1 MKIGKFALLGA
12 AIAITMM
19 AAAPVRAADRQAL
32 QLAHQILDAT
42 HASAMADQM
51 LSQMMDGMAG
61 SLNQANPGR
70 QAEVQAVLNDILVQ
84 EFRRAVPDLIEQN
97 AQAYADTFS
106 LDELKQIVAFY
117 QTPLG
122 HTMADKQPA
131 LTRAQADVD
140 NSFGRTFF
148 ERVGPR
154 LDQALAARRLISPRG
169 GN

>member
-1 MKIGKFALLGA
+1 LKTIKFAVVAVAMSVLA
-12 AIAITMM
+12 AVPA
-19 AAAPVRAADRQAL
+19 RAADTQAL
-32 QLAHQILDAT
+32 QFAHQILEAT

-70 QAEVQAVLNDILVQ
+70 QAEVQAVLNDIVVP
-84 EFRRAVPDLIEQN
+84 EFRRAIPDLIEQN

-106 LDELKQIVAFY
+106 LEELKQIVAFY

-140 NSFGRTFF
+140 NGFGRTFF

>member
-1 MKIGKFALLGA
+1 MKLAAVAMAMSVLAAL
-12 AIAITMM
+12 
-19 AAAPVRAADRQAL
+19 PVRAADTQAL
-32 QLAHQILDAT
+32 QLAHQILEAT
-42 HASAMADQM
+42 RASAMADQM

-70 QAEVQAVLNDILVQ
+70 QAEVQAVLNDVVAP
-84 EFRRAVPDLIEQN
+84 EFRRAVPDLLEQN

-117 QTPLG
+117 QTSLG

-131 LTRAQADVD
+131 LSRAQADV
-140 NSFGRTFF
+140 NNNFGRTFF

-154 LDQALAARRLISPRG
+154 LDQALAARRLIGPRG
-169 GN
+169 

>member
-1 MKIGKFALLGA
+1 MKFAIVAMAMSVLA
-12 AIAITMM
+12 AL
-19 AAAPVRAADRQAL
+19 PVRGADTQAL
-32 QLAHQILDAT
+32 QLAHQILEAT
-42 HASAMADQM
+42 HASGMADQM

-70 QAEVQAVLNDILVQ
+70 QAEVQAVLNDVVAP
-84 EFRRAVPDLIEQN
+84 EFRRAVPDLLEQN

-131 LTRAQADVD
+131 LSRVQADV
-140 NSFGRTFF
+140 NNNFGRTFF

-154 LDQALAARRLISPRG
+154 LDQALAARRLIGPRG
-169 GN
+169 

>member
-1 MKIGKFALLGA
+1 MKLFACMSLGA
-12 AIAITMM
+12 ALLVATSV
-19 AAAPVRAADRQAL
+19 APSRAADTQAL
-32 QLAHQILDAT
+32 QLAHQILEAT
-42 HASAMADQM
+42 HSSAMADQM

-70 QAEVQAVLNDILVQ
+70 QAEVQAVLNDVVAT
-84 EFRRAVPDLIEQN
+84 EFRRATPDLIEQN

-140 NSFGRTFF
+140 NNFGRTFF